1 MTAQAHMIGIG
12 AALVFASLLYAAW
25 PGQDGGQAAVEP
37 ARAGPDAF
45 AFVRSMEGT
54 RPDGD
59 IRQDAAGQLV
69 IDAELGHLFDYYLAG
84 LGEKDLN
91 AIRMEIERE
100 LARRLAAPAAARAK
114 RLLASYLDYKRAL
127 AGVEKAL
134 PPEADLA
141 KAARARRDA
150 MHRLRPAYFSA
161 QEIAGLFGFG
171 DAYDADALERLDV
184 AQDKTLD
191 AAQKAQRLAALDKKL
206 PAQLREGREAPA
218 RVVNTEAAVQQLR
231 KQGAG
236 DDEVYRLRA
245 AAFSPE
251 AAGRL
256 ADLDREEADWQ
267 RRIALYL
274 AQRSNSGAM
283 DAAALQQLRDKHFSA
298 DEQRRL
304 GA

>member
-1 MTAQAHMIGIG
+1 MSAQANLIGIG
-12 AALVFASLLYAAW
+12 AAALFASMLVAAW
-25 PGQDGGQAAVEP
+25 PGQETAAP
-37 ARAGPDAF
+37 APAPAAPDPF

-69 IDAELGHLFDYYLAG
+69 VDAELGHLFDYYLAG
-84 LGEKDLN
+84 LGEKDLG
-91 AIRMEIERE
+91 AIRMAIERE
-100 LARRLAAPAAARAK
+100 LDRRLAAPAAVQAK

-134 PPEADLA
+134 PAEGDLA

-150 MHRLRPAYFSA
+150 MHKLRPAYFSA
-161 QEIAGLFGFG
+161 QEIAGLFGFA
-171 DAYDADALERLDV
+171 DAYDADALARLDV
-184 AQDKTLD
+184 AQDNTLD
-191 AAQKAQRLAALDKKL
+191 TAQKAARLAALDKKL
-206 PAQLREGREAPA
+206 PSALREEREAPA

-236 DDEVYRLRA
+236 DDDVYRLRA

-267 RRIALYL
+267 RRIAAYR
-274 AQRSNSGAM
+274 AQRAGSGAM
-283 DAAALQQLRDKHFSA
+283 DAAALQQLRDRHFSA
-298 DEQRRL
+298 SEQRRL
-304 GA
+304 GAYE

>member
-1 MTAQAHMIGIG
+1 MTAQANLIGVG
-12 AALVFASLLYAAW
+12 AAALFASMLVAAW
-25 PGQDGGQAAVEP
+25 PGQETAAP
-37 ARAGPDAF
+37 APAPAAPAPF

-69 IDAELGHLFDYYLAG
+69 VDAELGHLFDYYLAG
-84 LGEKDLN
+84 LGEKDLD
-91 AIRMEIERE
+91 AIRMAIERE
-100 LARRLAAPAAARAK
+100 LDRRLAAPAAAQAR

-134 PPEADLA
+134 PAEGDLA
-141 KAARARRDA
+141 RAARARQGA
-150 MHRLRPAYFSA
+150 MHKLRPAYFSA
-161 QEIAGLFGFG
+161 QEIAGLFGFA
-171 DAYDADALERLDV
+171 DAYDADALARLDV

-191 AAQKAQRLAALDKKL
+191 GAQKALRLAALDKKL
-206 PAQLREGREAPA
+206 PAALREEREAPA
-218 RVVNTEAAVQQLR
+218 RVVNTEAAAQQLR

-236 DDEVYRLRA
+236 DDDVYRLRA

-267 RRIALYL
+267 RRIAAYRG
-274 AQRSNSGAM
+274 QRAGGGAM

-298 DEQRRL
+298 SEQRRL
-304 GA
+304 GAYE